1 MNIVAKSL
9 VVTAMLMS
17 GSVFAHPEVPGQAVI
32 SKATELGV
40 HRIERLVTLNRIDP
54 TFLSNLQVLKV
65 ERVNENGAV
74 FKITALTEPGAN
86 NQASSL
92 IMLSDNQGKV
102 LSHTPGPVIAPAN
115 PVAWPIKDAGT
126 LFEDALHFVLEG
138 WVQNPPAKAFYL
150 GLMTISLE
158 ALNENGQLVA
168 HFVVTSDDDART
180 LHIKLATDGTVLSHE
195 IK

>member
-1 MNIVAKSL
+1 MNFIPKSIISTL
-9 VVTAMLMS
+9 VFVSA
-17 GSVFAHPEVPGQAVI
+17 SVFAHPEVPGQAVI
-32 SKATELGV
+32 AKATELGV

-54 TFLSNLQVLKV
+54 TFLSNLQVLKA

-86 NQASSL
+86 NQSSSVV
-92 IMLSDNQGKV
+92 MLSDNQGKV
-102 LSHTPGPVIAPAN
+102 LSHTPGPVVAPAN

-138 WVQNPPAKAFYL
+138 WVQNPEVKAFYL

-168 HFVVTSDDDART
+168 HFVVTSDDDARA
-180 LHIKLATDGTVLSHE
+180 LHIKLQTDGTVISHE